1 MVAGEEAVPEGAG
14 LGFGGGV
21 VGADVAQV
29 AVVAH
34 SAVDKFVN
42 HPPIRQ
48 AAHIAV
54 VDEEVGLQLAAA
66 DGRAVL
72 LLVGE
77 VAVDGKKLH
86 ASFGAETNGIVQQ
99 FALTDRPQNQAV
111 TLLLQP
117 FQRGGCKGYFTPD
130 FGVLMF
136 DDRAVEIYCNYHLSG
151 VNGEQLRCSNG
162 ANQCRKRGYFEVRNG
177 ELGI

>member
-1 MVAGEEAVPEGAG
+1 MPEGVG

-21 VGADVAQV
+21 VGADRTQV

-34 SAVDKFVN
+34 SAVDKLVN
-42 HPPIRQ
+42 HPPIGQ
-48 AAHIAV
+48 AAHVTV

-72 LLVGE
+72 LLVWE
-77 VAVDGKKLH
+77 VAIDGKKLH
-86 ASFGAETNGIVQQ
+86 TSLGAETNGIVQQ
-99 FALTDRPQNQAV
+99 FALADRPQNQPV

-117 FQRGGCKGYFTPD
+117 FQRGSCKGNLTPD

-136 DDRAVEIYCNYHLSG
+136 DDRAVEIYCNYHLF
-151 VNGEQLRCSNG
+151 GESWGTTKLF
-162 ANQCRKRGYFEVRNG
+162 K
-177 ELGI
+177 

>member
-1 MVAGEEAVPEGAG
+1 MPEGAG

-77 VAVDGKKLH
+77 VAINGKKLH
-86 ASFGAETNGIVQQ
+86 ASIGAETNGVVQQ

-117 FQRGGCKGYFTPD
+117 FQGSGCKGYFTPD

-151 VNGEQLRCSNG
+151 VIGEQLRCSNG
-162 ANQCRKRGYFEVRNG
+162 ANQCRKGVVSKSDTES
-177 ELGI
+177 